1 MTRALGFRSTW
12 RQRIESLR
20 QLGILMAIDDFG
32 TGQTTLSLLQTMPLD
47 YLKIGKTLLK
57 NS

>member
-1 MTRALGFRSTW
+1 MRSTW

-20 QLGILMAIDDFG
+20 QLGILMAIDNFG